1 MNTMNEIAWIVLKQ
15 NVATTNVQYGSH
27 MPEIKPHPAAVSYAQ
42 RSGYQPDGRVYPNV
56 NDAGVKSNTSTQQT
70 PNAEHPM
77 GGNAQGPLP
86 GRKIELMPRPNAG
99 INREPNYQNMGI
111 SPKTGRQMDE
121 EAYDMDY
128 DDPNRRN
135 NSANNE
141 RVTAAHNTKQG
152 RSGRRAPGGNYR
164 GPEGQ
169 EHADKILGPV
179 GSANPRSNQ
188 MQTQGDLDHLD
199 RLPMNEEE
207 ARGLANSRMNQRHVQ
222 RPSSMRQRLGTV
234 THDKDGRRNENVPVR
249 DYDKPQETQN
259 LVATGYPMAMNHAWS
274 IVKQKAKCCP
284 KCEPK
289 GSTCKKMG
297 CDS

>member
-1 MNTMNEIAWIVLKQ
+1 MNEIAWIVLKQ

-27 MPEIKPHPAAVSYAQ
+27 MPEIKPHPAVVSMAQ
-42 RSGYQPDGRVYPNV
+42 RQGYQPDGNFYSSGNKGAEKNPQPQPN
-56 NDAGVKSNTSTQQT
+56 Q
-70 PNAEHPM
+70 EHPM
-77 GGNAQGPLP
+77 GGNTQGPLP

-111 SPKTGRQMDE
+111 SPKTGRQME
-121 EAYDMDY
+121 EESYNMDY
-128 DDPNRRN
+128 NDPNRRN
-135 NSANNE
+135 NSANDE
-141 RVTAAHNTKQG
+141 RVRTAHNTKQG
-152 RSGRRAPGGNYR
+152 RVGTRVPGGHYP

-169 EHADKILGPV
+169 EYADRTLGPV
-179 GSANPRSNQ
+179 GSANPRRNQ

-207 ARGLANSRMNQRHVQ
+207 ARGLENSRMNQRHVK
-222 RPSSMRQRLGTV
+222 PSSYGRQKLGTEV
-234 THDKDGRRNENVPVR
+234 HDKDGRRNPNAPVR
-249 DYDKPQETQN
+249 DFDKPQETQN

-289 GSTCKKMG
+289 GSTCEKEG
-297 CDS
+297 CSP

>member
-1 MNTMNEIAWIVLKQ
+1 MNTMNIAWTVLKQ
-15 NVATTNVQYGSH
+15 NVATANVQYGSH

-42 RSGYQPDGRVYPNV
+42 RSGYQPDGKAYPNV

-77 GGNAQGPLP
+77 GGNTQGALP

-99 INREPNYQNMGI
+99 INSEPNYQNMGI
-111 SPKTGRQMDE
+111 SPQTGRQMDD
-121 EAYDMDY
+121 EAYAMDY
-128 DDPNRRN
+128 NSKGRQN
-135 NSANNE
+135 NSANADK
-141 RVTAAHNTKQG
+141 VTAALNTKQG
-152 RSGRRAPGGNYR
+152 RVGRRDAGGHYP

-179 GSANPRSNQ
+179 GSANPRSNLS
-188 MQTQGDLDHLD
+188 QTQGDLDHLD

-207 ARGLANSRMNQRHVQ
+207 ARGLENSRMNQRHVK
-222 RPSSMRQRLGTV
+222 PTSSHRRKLGTEV
-234 THDKDGRRNENVPVR
+234 HDADGRRLPNAPVR
-249 DYDKPQETQN
+249 DFDKPQETQN

-289 GSTCKKMG
+289 GSTCEKEG
-297 CDS
+297 CNS